1 MATKIIDKLV
11 VDGKGSDVVFDGLDF
26 TASGYV
32 EVKNAG
38 SITIKNC
45 RVYNL
50 DLVDVKN
57 YWLKIFGDIEV
68 KLVIENCFFGSNPS
82 ANGRM
87 VYNLIEPTA
96 KLMNSS
102 SISNNYFKKDCC
114 FHNIINVYGMIDN
127 SVINI
132 NGNIIEQTA
141 GGIRIGVKGNK
152 TGTINIKNNEIL
164 ETHPAY
170 TNEDQGLVTIQ
181 PYNKETTSFAG
192 LNIILSGNK
201 MPSEQVIYGYYGAN
215 DTVLDASIAPNII
228 LNGKKHELVIYH

>member
-11 VDGKGSDVVFDGLDF
+11 VDGKGSAVVFDGLDF

-87 VYNLIEPTA
+87 VL
-96 KLMNSS
+96 
-102 SISNNYFKKDCC
+102 
-114 FHNIINVYGMIDN
+114 
-127 SVINI
+127 
-132 NGNIIEQTA
+132 
-141 GGIRIGVKGNK
+141 
-152 TGTINIKNNEIL
+152 
-164 ETHPAY
+164 
-170 TNEDQGLVTIQ
+170 
-181 PYNKETTSFAG
+181 
-192 LNIILSGNK
+192 
-201 MPSEQVIYGYYGAN
+201 
-215 DTVLDASIAPNII
+215 
-228 LNGKKHELVIYH
+228 

>member
-11 VDGKGSDVVFDGLDF
+11 IDGKGSAVVFDGLDF

-96 KLMNSS
+96 KLMNGS
-102 SISNNYFKKDCC
+102 SISK
-114 FHNIINVYGMIDN
+114 
-127 SVINI
+127 
-132 NGNIIEQTA
+132 
-141 GGIRIGVKGNK
+141 IGRAHV
-152 TGTINIKNNEIL
+152 
-164 ETHPAY
+164 
-170 TNEDQGLVTIQ
+170 
-181 PYNKETTSFAG
+181 
-192 LNIILSGNK
+192 
-201 MPSEQVIYGYYGAN
+201 
-215 DTVLDASIAPNII
+215 
-228 LNGKKHELVIYH
+228 